1 MGILDRLRRTLAP
14 QRTVSLYSDQELKIK
29 EFNEKYNLD
38 LKFADMVREGIDLL
52 INQIEEELIKQ
63 VEIDNK

>member
-1 MGILDRLRRTLAP
+1 MSILDRLRRTLAP
-14 QRTVSLYSDQELKIK
+14 QRTVSLYNDQELKIK
-29 EFNEKYNLD
+29 AFNEKYNLD